1 MNKIHFLLCLLGV
14 CMVTAFSCDKD
25 NAFTLEGSKW
35 KLQSFY
41 DSKGQK
47 PDSPRPENCPECY
60 VIKFEFKGVWQGHS
74 STNVL
79 FGQYKVDTSKGT
91 LKFTEINGTEIN
103 ELYDGPKYM
112 LILKTV
118 HSFEVKNNQLK
129 LFYDNEGNYLLFNTI
144 P

>member
-1 MNKIHFLLCLLGV
+1 
-14 CMVTAFSCDKD
+14 MVTASSCDKD
-25 NAFTLEGSKW
+25 EAFTLEGSKW

-41 DSKGQK
+41 DSKGQTI
-47 PDSPRPENCPECY
+47 DSPRPENCLECY
-60 VIKFEFKGVWQGHS
+60 VIKFEIKGSWQGHS

-79 FGQYKVDTSKGT
+79 FGQYKVDNSTSKGT
-91 LKFTEINGTEIN
+91 LKFNEINGTEIS
-103 ELYDGPKYM
+103 ELYDGSKYM

-118 HSFEVKNNQLK
+118 HAFEVKNNQLK